1 VESCKLRYFNS
12 FEFFDHT
19 RDVKQWNV
27 SFVPL
32 IDRLTTEGG
41 ASYFLVPGN
50 HAGTTTDVGM
60 KNYLDA
66 VGTLIPEESSPRR
79 LKGHTTFSFGYGNT
93 FVIGLDA
100 NIAGDEAQYNWTK
113 AQLEG
118 LDRKRYLN
126 VVVFCHQAPTSEAPL
141 TPKASQSLTVIG
153 EDLCYRAPAIQNQWT
168 DCNAGWTQE
177 NRTRFRAGNCAA
189 SRLKTGTATNPAI
202 LAQKSHPSWSSDVEV
217 TRLNILL

>member
-41 ASYFLVPGN
+41 VSYFLVPGN
-50 HAGTTTDVGM
+50 HEGTATDVGM

-66 VGTLIPEESSPRR
+66 VGTPIPEESSPRR

-118 LDRKRYLN
+118 ARSQAIPKRGCVLSSSAD
-126 VVVFCHQAPTSEAPL
+126 V
-141 TPKASQSLTVIG
+141 
-153 EDLCYRAPAIQNQWT
+153 R
-168 DCNAGWTQE
+168 
-177 NRTRFRAGNCAA
+177 
-189 SRLKTGTATNPAI
+189 GTADS
-202 LAQKSHPSWSSDVEV
+202 KSQPIVDRDWRRSVLPSSSDPKSMD
-217 TRLNILL
+217 RL